1 MNTERNMKVA
11 ITGGIGS
18 GKSYVC
24 QLLQQQGIEIYD
36 CDKAAKELM
45 NNDQTLRKQLIS
57 LIGEQ
62 AYIGKKLNKTVVA
75 SFLLASP
82 ENTKALNAM
91 VHPAVA
97 DHFVR
102 SGYQWME
109 CAILFE
115 SGFDRLVD
123 RVVAVTAPRHVRVER
138 IMKRDQIT
146 AEKAEEW
153 IEKQWPQ
160 EKVEQMSH
168 YTICN
173 DGQQP
178 LDIQLKRL
186 LQQLKMDK
194 IQWEQ
199 KKEE

>member
-1 MNTERNMKVA
+1 MKRRIA

-24 QLLQQQGIEIYD
+24 RKLERQGIRIYD
-36 CDKAAKELM
+36 CDDAAKRLM
-45 NNDQTLRKQLIS
+45 RESPALRQS
-57 LIGEQ
+57 LIGLIGTD
-62 AYIGKKLNKTVVA
+62 AYLPDGSLNKAAIA
-75 SFLLASP
+75 SFLLASDD
-82 ENTKALNAM
+82 NARALNAI

-97 DHFVR
+97 EDFMQSDKR
-102 SGYQWME
+102 WME

-194 IQWEQ
+194 KQWEQ